1 METFLEQMKEI
12 LEVDTINGTDL
23 LVEFEAWDSLTQLS
37 IIALADEYYNK
48 TINAEQIKLAS
59 TVDGLYNLI
68 KA

>member
-23 LVEFEAWDSLTQLS
+23 LVEFETWDSLTQLS